1 MSTRIRTAPTLAG
14 TALVL
19 TAALSLTS
27 CGADPADP
35 EATPTSSTTA
45 TTTEAAESMES
56 ASSSPSETG
65 APTTTAEPSG
75 QPSDGSSGT
84 PTDATGVFPP
94 DEEALAVMVAASE
107 EHLGP
112 RSDTVTRTASEM
124 RTTAGEAITA
134 EESRIGDDFSAPCV
148 ADLVAR
154 DAVHRTADVAYAQV
168 NGTPEDVDTVDP
180 WSVNRWDTASPLG
193 AAAVRDAAVT
203 QVTLPHCTGQPGL
216 DVPEVE
222 RSEEEAGG
230 VTVEHLVHGNLEDGG
245 MRTVQTLAV
254 DGARVYEVN
263 HPAMGAEQAEEL
275 KARHVA
281 LLEDLR
287 AAQEG

>member
-1 MSTRIRTAPTLAG
+1 MEKNSTDMSTRIRTAPTLAG

-19 TAALSLTS
+19 TAALSLTA

-35 EATPTSSTTA
+35 EATPTSSA
-45 TTTEAAESMES
+45 TET
-56 ASSSPSETG
+56 TG
-65 APTTTAEPSG
+65 ATAEPSG
-75 QPSDGSSGT
+75 QPSGGSSGT
-84 PTDATGVFPP
+84 PTDAAGVFPP
-94 DEEALAVMVAASE
+94 DEEALTGMVAAIE

-112 RSDTVTRTASEM
+112 HSDTVTRTASEM
-124 RTTAGEAITA
+124 KTTAEEAITA
-134 EESRIGDDFSAPCV
+134 EEARLGDDFSAACV
-148 ADLVAR
+148 ADLAAR
-154 DAVHRTADVAYAQV
+154 DAVHRTADIAYTQV
-168 NGTPEDVDTVDP
+168 NGTPQDMDTVDP
-180 WSVNRWDTASPLG
+180 WFVNRWDTASPVG
-193 AAAVRDAAVT
+193 AAAVRDATVAQT
-203 QVTLPHCTGQPGL
+203 TLPHCTDEPGL

-222 RSEEEAGG
+222 RSEEAAGE

-275 KARHVA
+275 KARHLA

-287 AAQEG
+287 AGDQDG

>member
-1 MSTRIRTAPTLAG
+1 MGMSTRIRTARTLAG

-19 TAALSLTS
+19 TAALSLTA

-35 EATPTSSTTA
+35 EATPTSSA
-45 TTTEAAESMES
+45 TETTEDPSASEGGTEDESEDASATASPTES
-56 ASSSPSETG
+56 A
-65 APTTTAEPSG
+65 
-75 QPSDGSSGT
+75 T
-84 PTDATGVFPP
+84 PTDAAGVFPP
-94 DEEALAVMVAASE
+94 DEEALAGMVAAIE

-112 RSDTVTRTASEM
+112 HSDTVTRTASEM
-124 RTTAGEAITA
+124 KTTAEEAITA
-134 EESRIGDDFSAPCV
+134 EEARLGDDFSAACV
-148 ADLVAR
+148 ADLAAR
-154 DAVHRTADVAYAQV
+154 DAVHRTADIAYTQV
-168 NGTPEDVDTVDP
+168 NGTPQDMDTVDP
-180 WSVNRWDTASPLG
+180 WFVNRWDTASPVG
-193 AAAVRDAAVT
+193 AAAVRDATVAQT
-203 QVTLPHCTGQPGL
+203 TLPHCTDEPGL

-222 RSEEEAGG
+222 RSEEAAGE

-287 AAQEG
+287 PGDQDG